1 MPADDPQEERLR
13 IERELEDMYE
23 RAPCG
28 YHSVDAQGVIVRI
41 NATWLDWLGYSREEV
56 VGRMRHPQLMTPES
70 ARRFDEEAFPRFLR
84 EGRLQDA
91 EFEYRRKD
99 GSTFFGQLNATSVY
113 DAQGRYVMSRS
124 TVFDVTARKQA
135 EDRLA
140 QLNKELEGFSY
151 AVSHD
156 LRAPLRAIE
165 GYARMLE
172 EQSGRQLDAE
182 GRRLLGVVRASSRRM
197 GRLIED
203 LLELARLGQLEP
215 VKTRVDMTAVLQG
228 VVAELAPGFP
238 RAVVTVQTLPAV
250 LADPALMRLV
260 WVHLLGNAL
269 KFSASATPPRIE
281 IGAAS
286 GAGGAQTV
294 YWIRD
299 NGAGFDMRHAGK
311 LFAVFQR
318 LHRQD
323 DFPGSGAGLAI
334 VQRIIARHGGRV
346 WAEATPGAGAR
357 FSFSVPST

>member
-1 MPADDPQEERLR
+1 MAADDPQDERLR
-13 IERELEDMYE
+13 MERELEDLYE

-28 YHSVDAQGVIVRI
+28 YHSVDAEGVIVRI

-56 VGRMRHPQLMTPES
+56 VGRMRHPELMTPES
-70 ARRFDEEAFPRFLR
+70 ARRFDEEIFPRFLR
-84 EGRLQDA
+84 EGHLKDV

-99 GSTFFGQLNATSVY
+99 GSTFFGLLNATSVY

-140 QLNKELEGFSY
+140 QLNKDLEGFSY
-151 AVSHD
+151 SISHD

-172 EQSGRQLDAE
+172 EQSAKQLDAE

-203 LLELARLGQLEP
+203 LLEFARLGQLQP
-215 VKTRVDMTAVLQG
+215 AKAQVNMTVLVQG
-228 VVAELAPGFP
+228 VAAELAPGFP
-238 RAVVTVQTLPAV
+238 HAVVTIQTLPAA
-250 LADPALMRLV
+250 LADPALMRQV
-260 WVHLLGNAL
+260 WVQLLGNAL
-269 KFSASATPPRIE
+269 KFSAAATPPRIE
-281 IGAAS
+281 IGATP
-286 GAGGAQTV
+286 GAGGAETV

-311 LFAVFQR
+311 LFSVFQR

-323 DFPGSGAGLAI
+323 DFPGTGAGLAMVKRI
-334 VQRIIARHGGRV
+334 VARHGGRV
-346 WAEATPGAGAR
+346 WAEAKPGAGAR
-357 FSFSVPST
+357 FSFSVPSA